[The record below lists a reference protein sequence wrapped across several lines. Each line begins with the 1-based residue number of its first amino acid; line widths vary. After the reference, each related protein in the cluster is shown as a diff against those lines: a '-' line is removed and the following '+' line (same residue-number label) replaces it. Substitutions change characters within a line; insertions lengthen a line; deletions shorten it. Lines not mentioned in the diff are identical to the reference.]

1 MSGDERFK
9 ARVTKESLMLPDQFT
24 RRGFLQTAG
33 AMALSAAASA
43 APSLPAKI
51 GFGFSLYGMKSLK
64 VIQALRVC
72 ADIGYSSVELA
83 CLKDWPC
90 AAESLHKAERATL
103 RAELEGLALDLP
115 CLMENLTLL
124 APDEQHRA
132 NLERLKNVCQLGHDL
147 SPDVTPI
154 VETVLGGKP
163 DQWEA
168 VREQMVV
175 KLREWEKV
183 AASQQTVVAIKAHV
197 LGALHTPQDAK
208 WLVQQIGSPWI
219 RLVYDYSHFQR
230 QHLTLKE
237 SLETML
243 PETAFVHVKDNL
255 TTDGKTEFVLPGDAG
270 DIDYTEY
277 LKQLRDAG
285 YRGAL
290 VVEVSGQV
298 SNKPGYDPIA
308 AAKRCYKNLQPAFVK
323 AGLRVEA

>member
-1 MSGDERFK
+1 
-9 ARVTKESLMLPDQFT
+9 
-24 RRGFLQTAG
+24 
-33 AMALSAAASA
+33 
-43 APSLPAKI
+43 
-51 GFGFSLYGMKSLK
+51 MKSLK
-64 VIQALRVC
+64 VVQALRVC

-90 AAESLHKAERATL
+90 APELLHKPERAAL

-124 APDEQHRA
+124 VPDEQHRT
-132 NLERLKNVCQLGHDL
+132 NLERLKNACQLGHDL
-147 SPDVTPI
+147 SPDATPI

-163 DQWEA
+163 DQWET
-168 VREQMVV
+168 VREQMVG

-197 LGALHTPQDAK
+197 SGALHTPQDAK

-230 QHLTLKE
+230 QHFNLKE

-277 LKQLRDAG
+277 LKQLRDGG

-290 VVEVSGQV
+290 VVEVSGQA
-298 SNKPGYDPIA
+298 SSKPGYDPIA

>member
-1 MSGDERFK
+1 
-9 ARVTKESLMLPDQFT
+9 MLPDQFT
-24 RRGFLQTAG
+24 RRGFLQAAG

-90 AAESLHKAERATL
+90 APESLHKPERAAL
-103 RAELEGLALDLP
+103 RTELEGLALDLP

-124 APDEQHRA
+124 AADEQHRT

-147 SPDVTPI
+147 SPDAAPI

-163 DQWEA
+163 DQWET

-208 WLVQQIGSPWI
+208 WLVQQVGSPWI

-237 SLETML
+237 SLATML
-243 PETAFVHVKDNL
+243 PQTAFVHVKDNL